1 MLIHVVTIKYHLVN
15 IYANHT
21 SDVGKSLNGRWMG
34 VGQSEDMD
42 DTLMDQDED
51 LARNERLAIADPNR
65 YGFRHGTFTVYK

>member
-1 MLIHVVTIKYHLVN
+1 
-15 IYANHT
+15 
-21 SDVGKSLNGRWMG
+21 MG